1 MDAPTSNTPAVVI
14 GELPKEKDAPS
25 LDVSCN
31 AVAHDEKTAAHISD
45 DAGPTEPP
53 IRLPQDWSS
62 KRKWLIVTAISG
74 VSFIV

>member
-1 MDAPTSNTPAVVI
+1 MDAPTSTAPAVVI
-14 GELPKEKDAPS
+14 GETPKEKDAPS

-31 AVAHDEKTAAHISD
+31 TVAVDEKTYSRTPD
-45 DAGPTEPP
+45 LGPVEPP

-62 KRKWLIVTAISG
+62 KRKWLIVTAISC